1 MSRRCDYIRKEYT
14 VAEAAYMAGIMDG
27 EGTFY
32 IGNYSGNRKNG
43 DKHYQT
49 VIAICSTDKCLIDW
63 LFEIFGGSTRQ
74 YTPNQ
79 MAKNAR
85 KQVYRWQATSNR
97 LTHICKEIL
106 PYLVIKRRQCEIMI
120 EIRSTYNDLHNIKG
134 RQHVQNLPKGIL
146 ELRQKLMDELRFLH
160 GRSLN

>member
-1 MSRRCDYIRKEYT
+1 MSRRSDYIRKEYT

-43 DKHYQT
+43 DKHFQT
-49 VIAICSTDKCLIDW
+49 LIAVATTDKSLMEW
-63 LFEIFGGSTRQ
+63 LFNTFGGGFRE
-74 YTPNQ
+74 YTPKQ
-79 MAKNAR
+79 MAKNSR

-97 LTHICKEIL
+97 MLHICEIIL
-106 PYLVIKRRQCEIMI
+106 PYLVIKKRQSEIMI
-120 EIRSTYNDLHNIKG
+120 EIRKTFDDKQNIKG

-146 ELRQKLMDELRFLH
+146 ELRQILMDELKLLH
-160 GRSLN
+160 ARTH

>member
-1 MSRRCDYIRKEYT
+1 MSKRCDYIKKEFSISQI
-14 VAEAAYMAGIMDG
+14 AYMAGIMDG

-43 DKHYQT
+43 DKHFQT
-49 VIAICSTDKCLIDW
+49 IIAVASTDKCLIDW
-63 LFEIFGGSTRQ
+63 LEQTFGGSTRQ
-74 YTPNQ
+74 YTPKQ
-79 MAKNAR
+79 MSKNGR

-97 LTHICKEIL
+97 LLHICEEIL

-120 EIRSTYNDLHNIKG
+120 EIRNTFNDLHNIKG

-146 ELRQKLMDELRFLH
+146 EFRQSLMDELRSLH
-160 GRSLN
+160 SRTH

>member
-1 MSRRCDYIRKEYT
+1 MSRRCDYIKKEFT
-14 VAEAAYMAGIMDG
+14 VAQLAYMAGIMDG

-63 LFEIFGGSTRQ
+63 LFDTFGGSTRK

-79 MAKNAR
+79 MAKNSR

-97 LTHICKEIL
+97 LLHICEEIL
-106 PYLVIKRRQCEIMI
+106 PYLVIKKRQCEIMI
-120 EIRSTYNDLHNIKG
+120 KIRSTYDDHHNIKG
-134 RQHVQNLPKGIL
+134 RQHVQNLPIGIL
-146 ELRQKLMDELRFLH
+146 ELRQQLMDELRSLH
-160 GRSLN
+160 GRFLN

>member
-1 MSRRCDYIRKEYT
+1 MSRRSDYIRKEYT
-14 VAEAAYMAGIMDG
+14 VAQVAYTAGIMDG

-49 VIAICSTDKCLIDW
+49 LIAVATTDKPLMDW
-63 LFEIFGGSTRQ
+63 LFNTFGGGFRE
-74 YTPNQ
+74 YTPKQ
-79 MAKNAR
+79 MAKNSR

-97 LTHICKEIL
+97 MLHICELIL
-106 PYLVIKRRQCEIMI
+106 PYLVIKKRQAEIMI
-120 EIRSTYNDLHNIKG
+120 EIRQTFNDEHNIKG

-146 ELRQKLMDELRFLH
+146 ELRQQLMNELKLLH
-160 GRSLN
+160 NRSH

>member
-1 MSRRCDYIRKEYT
+1 MSRRSDYIRKDFT
-14 VAEAAYMAGIMDG
+14 VAQVAYMAGIMDG

-43 DKHYQT
+43 DKHFQT
-49 VIAICSTDKCLIDW
+49 VIAVASTDSCLIDW
-63 LFEIFGGSTRQ
+63 LMHIFGGTPTK

-79 MAKNAR
+79 MAKNCR

-97 LTHICKEIL
+97 LLHICEEIL
-106 PYLVIKRRQCEIMI
+106 PYLVIKKRQCEIMI
-120 EIRSTYNDLHNIKG
+120 EIRNTYNDLHNIKG

-146 ELRQKLMDELRFLH
+146 ELRQKLMDELRLLH
-160 GRSLN
+160 TRTH

>member
-14 VAEAAYMAGIMDG
+14 VAQLAYMAGIMDG

-32 IGNYSGNRKNG
+32 IGNYSGNRLNG

-49 VIAICSTDKCLIDW
+49 IIAIASTDQSLIGW
-63 LFEIFGGSTRQ
+63 LHNTFGGSTRE

-79 MAKNAR
+79 MAKNSR

-97 LTHICKEIL
+97 LLHICEEIM
-106 PYLVIKRRQCEIMI
+106 PYLVIKKRQCEIMI
-120 EIRSTYNDLHNIKG
+120 EIRRTFHDLHNIKG
-134 RQHVQNLPKGIL
+134 RQHVQNLPKGVL
-146 ELRQKLMDELRFLH
+146 ELRQSLMEELRSLH
-160 GRSLN
+160 SRSH

>member
-43 DKHYQT
+43 DKHFQT
-49 VIAICSTDKCLIDW
+49 LIAVATTDKSLMDW
-63 LFEIFGGSTRQ
+63 LHKTFGGGVRA

-79 MAKNAR
+79 MAKNSR
-85 KQVYRWQATSNR
+85 KQVFRWCATSNR
-97 LTHICKEIL
+97 MLHICEIIL
-106 PYLVIKRRQCEIMI
+106 PYLVIKGKQAQIMI
-120 EIRSTYNDLHNIKG
+120 DIRKTFDDKHNIKG
-134 RQHVQNLPKGIL
+134 RQHVQNLPQGIL
-146 ELRQKLMDELRFLH
+146 ELRQQLMDELKILH
-160 GRSLN
+160 TRTH

>member
-1 MSRRCDYIRKEYT
+1 MSRRCDYIRKDFT
-14 VAEAAYMAGIMDG
+14 VAQLAYMAGIMDG

-49 VIAICSTDKCLIDW
+49 VIAICSTDQCLIDW
-63 LFEIFGGSTRQ
+63 LFNTFGGSIRQ

-97 LTHICKEIL
+97 LFHICEEIL
-106 PYLVIKRRQCEIMI
+106 PYLVIKKRQCEIMI
-120 EIRSTYNDLHNIKG
+120 EIRKTYNDLHNIKG

-146 ELRQKLMDELRFLH
+146 ELRQTLMNELRILH
-160 GRSLN
+160 GRARN